1 MRSAAM
7 TIETGR
13 QITAEDVLEIA
24 ARTGKRYEVVQG
36 QLSEMAPTGVEHG
49 GIETEVAFV
58 LRRYL
63 SDHPLGR
70 AVTGEVLCR
79 LQHNPETARA
89 ADVAFIRNE
98 HLPEGRLP
106 VGPFE
111 GAPDLVVEIVSP
123 SDTADDVLE
132 KVYEWLAAGASV
144 VWLLRPTSRGI
155 VIWRSSGASPEL
167 RGDAE
172 VDAEPALPGF
182 RCRVHELFGD

>member
-70 AVTGEVLCR
+70 AVTGEVFCR

-111 GAPDLVVEIVSP
+111 GAPERRGRGRRRAGPPRLLVSRARALRLIVGAGLP
-123 SDTADDVLE
+123 TQTQRRSDCVGRASQRCSRD
-132 KVYEWLAAGASV
+132 ASV
-144 VWLLRPTSRGI
+144 PC
-155 VIWRSSGASPEL
+155 
-167 RGDAE
+167 GD
-172 VDAEPALPGF
+172 
-182 RCRVHELFGD
+182 